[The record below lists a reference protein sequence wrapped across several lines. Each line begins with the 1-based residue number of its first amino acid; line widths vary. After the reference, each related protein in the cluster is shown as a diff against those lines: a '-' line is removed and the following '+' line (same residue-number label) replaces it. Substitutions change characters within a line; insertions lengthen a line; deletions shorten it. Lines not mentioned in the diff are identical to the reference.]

1 MHLKEHYEPI
11 AIGSSPE
18 KLTRSRSFDVTDV
31 CHNIHQN
38 QIEDENNARDVPEN
52 LIIESLEDSQD
63 DIKME
68 EMNGDAF
75 EFSEPEDMEDF
86 RKEVAKV
93 VETIEE
99 NPDSSSWTYQVSEEI
114 SENQMNNHEMN
125 EHHEMIDEEYNSD
138 KNEPKDLSQ
147 HVVNDE
153 SSYLCSKNLKD
164 TSMLKFEIDSSE
176 QIVDNLSEDDEEDNR
191 PLNEVKF
198 MLKRP
203 GKECK
208 QKSQSNVQDKE
219 EMELNECLKKINNF
233 KCNIPDCN
241 KTFNS
246 RTALGYHLKTHNSER
261 RFVCDQVGPLS

>member
-1 MHLKEHYEPI
+1 M
-11 AIGSSPE
+11 
-18 KLTRSRSFDVTDV
+18 TRSRSFDVIDV
-31 CHNIHQN
+31 CHKIQLLHQTT
-38 QIEDENNARDVPEN
+38 DENDARDVPEN

-99 NPDSSSWTYQVSEEI
+99 NPDSSWTYQVSEEI
-114 SENQMNNHEMN
+114 SQNHMSNHELNENHEMSENQM
-125 EHHEMIDEEYNSD
+125 IDEDYKND
-138 KNEPKDLSQ
+138 NEPKDLRQ
-147 HVVNDE
+147 HVVDDE
-153 SSYLCSKNLKD
+153 SSYLCPENLKD
-164 TSMLKFEIDSSE
+164 TSMLKFDINTE

-203 GKECK
+203 GKEGK
-208 QKSQSNVQDKE
+208 QKSQSNIQDKE

-261 RFVCDQVGPLS
+261 RFVCDQVG

>member
-11 AIGSSPE
+11 ASSSPE
-18 KLTRSRSFDVTDV
+18 KLTRSRSFDVTEV
-31 CHNIHQN
+31 CHKIQLDHL
-38 QIEDENNARDVPEN
+38 EESNAPEN

-99 NPDSSSWTYQVSEEI
+99 NPSWTYQEMT
-114 SENQMNNHEMN
+114 ENQELL
-125 EHHEMIDEEYNSD
+125 EDDFSD

-147 HVVNDE
+147 HVVEDDE
-153 SSYLCSKNLKD
+153 SSYLCDENP
-164 TSMLKFEIDSSE
+164 SMLKFELNEE
-176 QIVDNLSEDDEEDNR
+176 QIVENPSEDDDDEEDNR
-191 PLNEVKF
+191 PLKF

-203 GKECK
+203 GKEGK
-208 QKSQSNVQDKE
+208 QKSQNIQDKE

-261 RFVCDQVGPLS
+261 RFVCDQVGENPSSRVEKLSLYPSSKSLKIDIWP